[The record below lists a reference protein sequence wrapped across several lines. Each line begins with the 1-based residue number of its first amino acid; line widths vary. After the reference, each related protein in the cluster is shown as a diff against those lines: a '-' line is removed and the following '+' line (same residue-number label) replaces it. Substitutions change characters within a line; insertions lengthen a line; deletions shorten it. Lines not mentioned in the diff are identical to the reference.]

1 MSAHNED
8 IAAAFDEMGDLLAI
22 QGENAFRI
30 RAYRRAAQVVRSLSR
45 ELADMGGEKAFDD
58 LPGIG
63 EDLAAKIEELLET
76 GNIHAL
82 EKLRKQ
88 VPKGLR
94 ELLALPGLGPVRVRA
109 LHTGLKVRGIE
120 DLRRALCDGRLASL
134 RGFGPKIRSQ
144 LLEAVAKPSGPRR
157 LPFSVATEYARP
169 LKAYLERV
177 PGVMRVELAGSY
189 RRGRDTVG
197 DLDVVVCT
205 PKGAT
210 PIEALEK
217 YDDLQALTA
226 AGSTKAS
233 GVLRNGLQVDVRV
246 LPPESFGAALHYLTG
261 SRDHAIQV
269 RRLAQKKGLKLSEY
283 GLFRG
288 TKRLA
293 GATEEEVYAGLGLA
307 WIPP

>member
-30 RAYRRAAQVVRSLSR
+30 RAYRRAAQVVRSLPR

-109 LHTGLKVRGIE
+109 LHTGLKVRGIH

-144 LLEAVAKPSGPRR
+144 
-157 LPFSVATEYARP
+157 
-169 LKAYLERV
+169 
-177 PGVMRVELAGSY
+177 
-189 RRGRDTVG
+189 
-197 DLDVVVCT
+197 
-205 PKGAT
+205 
-210 PIEALEK
+210 
-217 YDDLQALTA
+217 
-226 AGSTKAS
+226 
-233 GVLRNGLQVDVRV
+233 
-246 LPPESFGAALHYLTG
+246 
-261 SRDHAIQV
+261 
-269 RRLAQKKGLKLSEY
+269 
-283 GLFRG
+283 
-288 TKRLA
+288 
-293 GATEEEVYAGLGLA
+293 
-307 WIPP
+307 